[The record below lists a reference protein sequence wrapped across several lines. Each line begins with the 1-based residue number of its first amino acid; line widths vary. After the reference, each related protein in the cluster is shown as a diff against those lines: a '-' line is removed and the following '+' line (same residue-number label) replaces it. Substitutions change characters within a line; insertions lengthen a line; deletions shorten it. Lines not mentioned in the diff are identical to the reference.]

1 MPCGYVYPTVIEA
14 RERFSIVIFIFRVRP
29 LHFARSTPK
38 GNTRAS
44 ISGMSNGKVLTHFF
58 YWQNRRIIC
67 QNFFQ
72 RIMKLNSLRLLILTS
87 IVCASLVK
95 SYAHYFEVNGI
106 YYENT
111 NTSIT
116 EVDVRYN
123 AKHCDY
129 GITESVTCLD
139 TTYSVTTIKDE
150 NDSISLDRENLGDSM
165 TMQTI
170 IVILLVASILIIL

>member
-1 MPCGYVYPTVIEA
+1 MLVKLQGQFQGLQLCERAIV
-14 RERFSIVIFIFRVRP
+14 RFSRIFFIGKTGESY
-29 LHFARSTPK
+29 AR
-38 GNTRAS
+38 
-44 ISGMSNGKVLTHFF
+44 I
-58 YWQNRRIIC
+58 
-67 QNFFQ
+67 FFQ

-123 AKHCDY
+123 EKYSDSV
-129 GITESVTCLD
+129 ISESVTSLD

>member
-1 MPCGYVYPTVIEA
+1 
-14 RERFSIVIFIFRVRP
+14 
-29 LHFARSTPK
+29 
-38 GNTRAS
+38 
-44 ISGMSNGKVLTHFF
+44 
-58 YWQNRRIIC
+58 
-67 QNFFQ
+67 
-72 RIMKLNSLRLLILTS
+72 MKLNSLRLLILTS

-95 SYAHYFEVNGI
+95 SYAHYFEVNSI

-123 AKHCDY
+123 EKHSDSV
-129 GITESVTCLD
+129 ITQSVTCLD
-139 TTYSVTTIKDE
+139 TTNSVTTIKDE
-150 NDSISLDRENLGDSM
+150 NDSISLDRENLGNSM